1 MGNVWQDFFDY
12 HAPLYL
18 ENSFTKDTL
27 AEVDFLVEELNLPPG
42 SSILDVGCGTG
53 RHAVELARHGY
64 RLTGIDISDGML
76 EQAAH
81 AAGDAG
87 VEVEWVQADAARY
100 TPASTYDA
108 ALCVC
113 EGAVSLLSM
122 TDDPLSH
129 DLAILRMVHAALGM
143 AAPFVL
149 TVPNGLQK
157 IRHFSQDDVEFGRF
171 DPLTLVET
179 YTMTVEDPRGHR
191 EVHAREKGYLPSEL
205 RLLLEAAGFEV
216 RHLWGGTAGRWGR
229 RPIELDEIEIMAV
242 ALRA

>member
-12 HAPLYL
+12 HAPRYL

-76 EQAAH
+76 EQGAH

-108 ALCVC
+108 AICVC

-129 DLAILRMVHAALGM
+129 DLAILRMVHSALGM

>member
-1 MGNVWQDFFDY
+1 
-12 HAPLYL
+12 
-18 ENSFTKDTL
+18 
-27 AEVDFLVEELNLPPG
+27 
-42 SSILDVGCGTG
+42 
-53 RHAVELARHGY
+53 
-64 RLTGIDISDGML
+64 
-76 EQAAH
+76 
-81 AAGDAG
+81 
-87 VEVEWVQADAARY
+87 
-100 TPASTYDA
+100 
-108 ALCVC
+108 
-113 EGAVSLLSM
+113 
-122 TDDPLSH
+122 
-129 DLAILRMVHAALGM
+129 MVHAALGM